1 MIPTHCLHL
10 SQDNKWRRSRIDYI
24 CLPVI
29 VPLWLGSVYSLHRY
43 VKNAKLD
50 KDQQSG
56 YTESHKD
63 VQCLEVEGAEGGQR
77 RKGMMKW
84 EALGSRCMDKGVQ
97 RRKQVWRGKRADLIC
112 GCGEKMKTLIKRG
125 TLGTF
130 NRLIFPSHSYIMT
143 SGQKSEMNRR
153 SVAIDIWIVGIV
165 YSMLYHNS

>member
-10 SQDNKWRRSRIDYI
+10 SQDNKRRRSRIDYI

-77 RKGMMKW
+77 RKRMMKW

-125 TLGTF
+125 K
-130 NRLIFPSHSYIMT
+130 